1 MYKDFF
7 GDHLT
12 PLAWGEKLPSVW
24 DKPFTFSE
32 QEWAQRVTNQKF
44 IHNSAENLSEEYQK
58 IGEIMRDTFVGLHD
72 RMAKFQ
78 GRDDDPVSTELFRHL
93 SEADEWHSLQE
104 KTRGDSMGSAL
115 ATSHIAKEFLANL
128 PDEVKEAI
136 KKHQE
141 AQRELENAQAQANAG
156 LPISQDQLGALQER
170 MMQTQQQALSAMGD
184 SPAQMKAS
192 AWDSAQAAQNELNH
206 AKRAANAFGL
216 GWGNE
221 SGQEVTMD
229 NLDGIV
235 ELSRHI
241 SEHEELQ
248 GLLDT
253 LGWVE
258 EMAENVKE
266 EVSSGQHYFTH
277 YERGSLDL
285 ERLADEEYLFLASD
299 VEEICLSFF
308 ARAIDGDVLLK
319 HYEGE
324 DELGKGPFV
333 FVYDTS
339 GSIKPYRTV
348 LAAIILS
355 LLKAAREE
363 GRRFVAIPFS
373 GPGDF
378 QVFDPGPDPTPAQL
392 LELIKFG
399 YWGGTEPY
407 QPLEAAL
414 EIINTDES
422 MQKADV
428 LFLTDGEFAS
438 PPDEFLENL
447 SKARKDIGVSLVSLV
462 LFASNQ
468 QCELFSDRVVSAM
481 RLDDRG
487 SVRMAFEDVFRRW

>member
-1 MYKDFF
+1 MIKDFF

-12 PLAWGEKLPSVW
+12 PLAWGERLPSVW

-32 QEWAQRVTNQKF
+32 QEWAGRVTEQQF
-44 IHNSAENLSEEYQK
+44 IQNSAENLSGEYQK

-72 RMAKFQ
+72 RMAHFQ
-78 GRDDDPVSTELFRHL
+78 GRNDDLVSTELFRHL
-93 SEADEWHSLQE
+93 SESDEWHALRE
-104 KTRGDSMGSAL
+104 KTRGDTMGSAL
-115 ATSHIAKEFLANL
+115 ATSHISKEFLANL
-128 PDEVKEAI
+128 PEEVRLAI
-136 KKHQE
+136 QKHQE
-141 AQRELENAQAQANAG
+141 AQREMEKAQAQANAG
-156 LPISQDQLGALQER
+156 LHISQDQLDALRER
-170 MMQTQQQALSAMGD
+170 MAQTQQQALDAMGN

-192 AWDSAQAAQNELNH
+192 AWDSVLAAHNDLNQA
-206 AKRAANAFGL
+206 KKAADAFGL

-221 SGQEVTMD
+221 SGQASSIE

-235 ELSRHI
+235 ELSEHI
-241 SEHEELQ
+241 RDHEGLQ

-258 EMAENVKE
+258 EMAQSIKE

-285 ERLADEEYLFLASD
+285 ERLADEEYLYLASD
-299 VEEICLSFF
+299 VEEIRLGFF

-392 LELIKFG
+392 LELVKFG

-407 QPLEAAL
+407 LPLEAAL
-414 EIINTDES
+414 EIIRTDES
-422 MQKADV
+422 MQKADI
-428 LFLTDGEFAS
+428 LFLTDGEFAY
-438 PPDEFLENL
+438 PPDDFLRNL
-447 SKARKDIGVSLVSLV
+447 DRTRKEIGVSLVSLV
-462 LFASNQ
+462 LFTSNQ
-468 QCELFSDRVVSAM
+468 QCELFSDRVVSTM

-487 SVRMAFEDVFRRW
+487 SVRMVFEDVFRTW

>member
-1 MYKDFF
+1 MYKNFF

-12 PLAWGEKLPSVW
+12 PLSWGEKLPSVW
-24 DKPFTFSE
+24 EKPFTFSE
-32 QEWAQRVTNQKF
+32 QEWAGQVTGQQF
-44 IHNSAENLSEEYQK
+44 IHNSAENLAGEYQK

-72 RMAKFQ
+72 RMANFQ

-93 SEADEWHSLQE
+93 SEADEWNSLKE
-104 KTRGDSMGSAL
+104 KTRGDTMGSAL
-115 ATSHIAKEFLANL
+115 ATSHISKEFLANL

-141 AQRELENAQAQANAG
+141 AQAELENAQAQANAG
-156 LPISQDQLGALQER
+156 LPISQDQIDALRER
-170 MMQTQQQALSAMGD
+170 MSQTQQQALSAMGN

-192 AWDSAQAAQNELNH
+192 AWDSAQAAQKELND
-206 AKRAANAFGL
+206 AKRAAKAFGL

-221 SGQEVTMD
+221 TGEGANME
-229 NLDGIV
+229 NLDGII
-235 ELSRHI
+235 ELSQHI
-241 SEHEELQ
+241 STQEELQ

-277 YERGSLDL
+277 YERGELDL
-285 ERLADEEYLFLASD
+285 ERLADQEYLYLASD
-299 VEEICLSFF
+299 VEEIRLSFF
-308 ARAIDGDVLLK
+308 ARAVDGDVLLK

-324 DELGKGPFV
+324 DEMGKGPFV

-363 GRRFVAIPFS
+363 NRRFVAIPFS

-378 QVFDPGPDPTPAQL
+378 QVFDPGPEPTPAQL

-407 QPLEAAL
+407 LPLEAAL

-428 LFLTDGEFAS
+428 LFLTDGEFAP
-438 PPDEFLENL
+438 PPDEFLQNL
-447 SKARKDIGVSLVSLV
+447 AKARKDIGVSLVSLV
-462 LFASNQ
+462 LFANNQ

-481 RLDDRG
+481 RLDDKG
-487 SVRMAFEDVFRRW
+487 SVRMAFENVFRRW

>member
-12 PLAWGEKLPSVW
+12 PLSWGEKLPSVW
-24 DKPFTFSE
+24 EKPFNFSE
-32 QEWAQRVTNQKF
+32 QEWAQQVTGQQF
-44 IHNSAENLSEEYQK
+44 IHNSAENLAGEYQK

-72 RMAKFQ
+72 RMANFH
-78 GRDDDPVSTELFRHL
+78 GRDDDLVSTELFRHL
-93 SEADEWHSLQE
+93 SEADEWQSLQK
-104 KTRGDSMGSAL
+104 KTQGDSMGSAL

-128 PDEVKEAI
+128 PEEVQEAI

-141 AQRELENAQAQANAG
+141 AQLELENTQAQANAG
-156 LPISQDQLGALQER
+156 LPISQDQLDALRER
-170 MMQTQQQALSAMGD
+170 MMQAQEQALSAMGN

-192 AWDSAQAAQNELNH
+192 AWDSAQAAQKELNN

-216 GWGNE
+216 GWGSE
-221 SGQEVTMD
+221 TGDGATME
-229 NLDGIV
+229 NLDGII
-235 ELSRHI
+235 ELSQHI
-241 SEHEELQ
+241 SDHEELQ

-258 EMAENVKE
+258 EMAENVRE

-277 YERGSLDL
+277 YERGELDL
-285 ERLADEEYLFLASD
+285 ERLADQEYLYLASD
-299 VEEICLSFF
+299 VEEIRLSFL

-324 DELGKGPFV
+324 DEIGKGPFI

-339 GSIKPYRTV
+339 GSMRPYSTV
-348 LAAIILS
+348 LAAIVLS

-363 GRRFVAIPFS
+363 NRRFVAIPFS
-373 GPGDF
+373 GPGDY
-378 QVFDPGPDPTPAQL
+378 QVFDLGPDPTPAQL

-407 QPLEAAL
+407 LPLEAAV
-414 EIINTDES
+414 EIIQTDES

-428 LFLTDGEFAS
+428 LFLTDGQFAS
-438 PPDEFLENL
+438 PPDDFLEHL
-447 SKARKDIGVSLVSLV
+447 AKARKDIGVSLVSLV

-487 SVRMAFEDVFRRW
+487 KVRMAFEDVFRNW

>member
-1 MYKDFF
+1 MYQDFF

-24 DKPFTFSE
+24 EKPFNFSE
-32 QEWAQRVTNQKF
+32 QEWAQRVTGQKF
-44 IHNSAENLSEEYQK
+44 IHNSAENLSGEYQK

-72 RMAKFQ
+72 RMANFQ

-93 SEADEWHSLQE
+93 SEADEWHSLKE
-104 KTRGDSMGSAL
+104 KTRGDTMGSAL
-115 ATSHIAKEFLANL
+115 ATSHISKEFLSNL
-128 PDEVKEAI
+128 PEEVKEAI

-141 AQRELENAQAQANAG
+141 AQREMENAQAKANAG
-156 LPISQDQLGALQER
+156 LPISQEELDALR
-170 MMQTQQQALSAMGD
+170 KRLAQTQQNALSAMGN

-192 AWDSAQAAQNELNH
+192 AWDSAQAAQNELDQ

-221 SGQEVTMD
+221 SGQGGTME

-235 ELSRHI
+235 ELSQHI
-241 SEHEELQ
+241 QEQEGLQ
-248 GLLDT
+248 GLLDA

-258 EMAENVKE
+258 EIAESVKE

-277 YERGSLDL
+277 YERGNLDL
-285 ERLADEEYLFLASD
+285 ERLADQEYLYLASD
-299 VEEICLSFF
+299 VSEIRLSFF

-339 GSIKPYRTV
+339 GSIRPYRTI

-355 LLKAAREE
+355 LLKAAREDN
-363 GRRFVAIPFS
+363 RRFVAIPFS

-378 QVFDPGPDPTPAQL
+378 QVFDPGPDPTPEQL

-414 EIINTDES
+414 QIINTDES

-428 LFLTDGEFAS
+428 LFLTDGEFA
-438 PPDEFLENL
+438 PPPEEFLRNL
-447 SKARKDIGVSLVSLV
+447 AKARKDIGVSLVSLV
-462 LFASNQ
+462 LFATNEM
-468 QCELFSDRVVSAM
+468 CDLFSDRVVSAM

-487 SVRMAFEDVFRRW
+487 SVRMVFEEVFRRW

>member
-1 MYKDFF
+1 MIKDFF

-12 PLAWGEKLPSVW
+12 PLAWGERLPSVW

-32 QEWAQRVTNQKF
+32 QEWAGRVTDQQF
-44 IHNSAENLSEEYQK
+44 IQNSAENLCGEYQK

-72 RMAKFQ
+72 RMAHFQ
-78 GRDDDPVSTELFRHL
+78 GRNDDLVSTELFRHL
-93 SEADEWHSLQE
+93 SESDEWHALKE
-104 KTRGDSMGSAL
+104 KTRGDTMSSAL
-115 ATSHIAKEFLANL
+115 ATSHISKEFLANL
-128 PDEVKEAI
+128 PEEVRLAI
-136 KKHQE
+136 QKHQE
-141 AQRELENAQAQANAG
+141 AQREMENAQAKANAG
-156 LPISQDQLGALQER
+156 LPVSQDQLDALRER
-170 MMQTQQQALSAMGD
+170 MEQTQQQALDTMGN

-192 AWDSAQAAQNELNH
+192 AWDSVQAAHNDLNE
-206 AKRAANAFGL
+206 AKKAADAFGL

-221 SGQEVTMD
+221 SGQSSSIE

-235 ELSRHI
+235 ELSEHI
-241 SEHEELQ
+241 RDHEGLR
-248 GLLDT
+248 GLLDS

-258 EMAENVKE
+258 EMAQSVKE

-285 ERLADEEYLFLASD
+285 ERLADEEYLYLASD
-299 VEEICLSFF
+299 VEEIQLGFF

-339 GSIKPYRTV
+339 GSIKPYRTI

-392 LELIKFG
+392 LELVKFG

-407 QPLEAAL
+407 MPLEAAL
-414 EIINTDES
+414 EIIRTDES
-422 MQKADV
+422 MQKADI

-438 PPDEFLENL
+438 PPDDFLRNL
-447 SKARKDIGVSLVSLV
+447 KKIRKDIGLSLVSLV
-462 LFASNQ
+462 LFMTNQ

-487 SVRMAFEDVFRRW
+487 SVRMAFEDVFRGW

>member
-24 DKPFTFSE
+24 EKPFNFSE
-32 QEWAQRVTNQKF
+32 QEWAGQVTGQQF
-44 IHNSAENLSEEYQK
+44 IHNSAENLAEEYQK

-72 RMAKFQ
+72 RMANFQ

-93 SEADEWHSLQE
+93 SEADEWHSLKE
-104 KTRGDSMGSAL
+104 KTRGDTMGSAL
-115 ATSHIAKEFLANL
+115 ATSHISKEFLANL

-141 AQRELENAQAQANAG
+141 AQLELEKAQAQANAG
-156 LPISQDQLGALQER
+156 LPISQDQLDALRER
-170 MMQTQQQALSAMGD
+170 LAQAQQQALTAMGN

-192 AWDSAQAAQNELNH
+192 AWDSAQAAQKELNN
-206 AKRAANAFGL
+206 AKRAANAFGM

-221 SGQEVTMD
+221 TGDGVTME

-235 ELSRHI
+235 ELSQHI
-241 SEHEELQ
+241 STQEELK

-277 YERGSLDL
+277 YERGELDL
-285 ERLADEEYLFLASD
+285 ERLADQEYLYLASD
-299 VEEICLSFF
+299 VEEIRLSFF
-308 ARAIDGDVLLK
+308 ARAVDGDVLLK

-324 DELGKGPFV
+324 DEIGKGPFV

-355 LLKAAREE
+355 LFKAAREE
-363 GRRFVAIPFS
+363 NRRFVAIPFS

-378 QVFDPGPDPTPAQL
+378 QVFDPGPEPTPAQL

-407 QPLEAAL
+407 LPLEAAL

-428 LFLTDGEFAS
+428 LFLTDGEFA
-438 PPDEFLENL
+438 PPPEEFLINL
-447 SKARKDIGVSLVSLV
+447 AKARKDIGISLVSLV
-462 LFASNQ
+462 LFANNQ
-468 QCELFSDRVVSAM
+468 HCELFSDRVVSAM

-487 SVRMAFEDVFRRW
+487 RVRMAFEDVFRSW

>member
-1 MYKDFF
+1 MIKDFF

-12 PLAWGEKLPSVW
+12 PLAWGERLPTVW

-32 QEWAQRVTNQKF
+32 QEWAGRVTDQQF
-44 IHNSAENLSEEYQK
+44 IQNSADNLSGEYQK

-72 RMAKFQ
+72 RMARFE
-78 GRDDDPVSTELFRHL
+78 GRTDDPVSTELFRHL
-93 SEADEWHSLQE
+93 SESDEWHRLKE
-104 KTRGDSMGSAL
+104 KTRGDTMGSAL
-115 ATSHIAKEFLANL
+115 ATSHISKEFLSNL
-128 PDEVKEAI
+128 PEEVKEAI
-136 KKHQE
+136 QKHQE
-141 AQRELENAQAQANAG
+141 AQQEMENAQAKANAG
-156 LPISQDQLGALQER
+156 LPISEDELNALRERLAQAQE
-170 MMQTQQQALSAMGD
+170 QALAAMGN

-192 AWDSAQAAQNELNH
+192 AWDSVQAAHSDLND
-206 AKRAANAFGL
+206 AKKAANAFGL
-216 GWGNE
+216 GWGSQ
-221 SGQEVTMD
+221 SGQSSSIE

-235 ELSRHI
+235 ELSQHI
-241 SEHEELQ
+241 REHEGLQ
-248 GLLDT
+248 GLLDI

-258 EMAENVKE
+258 EMAQSIKE
-266 EVSSGQHYFTH
+266 DVSSAQLYFTH
-277 YERGSLDL
+277 YERGDLDL
-285 ERLADEEYLFLASD
+285 ERLADQEYLFLASD
-299 VEEICLSFF
+299 IEEIRLSFF

-373 GPGDF
+373 GPGDY
-378 QVFDPGPDPTPAQL
+378 QVFDPGPNPTPAQL

-407 QPLEAAL
+407 LPLEAAL
-414 EIINTDES
+414 EIIQTDES

-438 PPDEFLENL
+438 PPDDFLQNL
-447 SKARKDIGVSLVSLV
+447 AKARKDIGVNLVSLV

-487 SVRMAFEDVFRRW
+487 SVRMAFENVFRSW

>member
-1 MYKDFF
+1 MYQDFF

-24 DKPFTFSE
+24 EKPFIFSE
-32 QEWAQRVTNQKF
+32 QEWAQQVTGQKF
-44 IHNSAENLSEEYQK
+44 IQNSAENLSEEYQK

-72 RMAKFQ
+72 RMANFR

-93 SEADEWHSLQE
+93 SEADEWHSLKE
-104 KTRGDSMGSAL
+104 KTQGDTMGSAL
-115 ATSHIAKEFLANL
+115 ATSHISKEFLSNL
-128 PDEVKEAI
+128 PEEVKEAI

-141 AQRELENAQAQANAG
+141 AQREMENAQAKANAG
-156 LPISQDQLGALQER
+156 LPISQEELDALRER
-170 MMQTQQQALSAMGD
+170 LAQTQQNALSAMGN

-192 AWDSAQAAQNELNH
+192 AWDSAQAAQNELDQ

-221 SGQEVTMD
+221 LGQGGTME

-235 ELSRHI
+235 ELSQHI
-241 SEHEELQ
+241 QEQEGLQ

-285 ERLADEEYLFLASD
+285 ERLADQEYLFLGSD
-299 VEEICLSFF
+299 IEEIRLSFY

-339 GSIKPYRTV
+339 GSIRPYRTI

-363 GRRFVAIPFS
+363 NRRFVAIPFS
-373 GPGDF
+373 GPDDF
-378 QVFDPGPDPTPAQL
+378 QVFDPGPDPTPEQL
-392 LELIKFG
+392 LELVRFG

-414 EIINTDES
+414 KIINTDES

-428 LFLTDGEFAS
+428 LFLTDGEFA
-438 PPDEFLENL
+438 PPPEEFLRNL
-447 SKARKDIGVSLVSLV
+447 AKARKDIGVSLVSLV
-462 LFASNQ
+462 LFSSNQ

>member
-1 MYKDFF
+1 MIKDFF
-7 GDHLT
+7 GDHLA
-12 PLAWGEKLPSVW
+12 PLSWGEKLPTVW
-24 DKPFTFSE
+24 EKPFTFSE
-32 QEWAQRVTNQKF
+32 QEWAQQVTNQQF
-44 IHNSAENLSEEYQK
+44 IQNSAENLSGEYQK

-72 RMAKFQ
+72 RMANFQ

-93 SEADEWHSLQE
+93 SEADEWHSLKE
-104 KTRGDSMGSAL
+104 KTRGDTMGSAL
-115 ATSHIAKEFLANL
+115 ATSHIAKEFLSNL
-128 PDEVKEAI
+128 PEEVQEAI

-141 AQRELENAQAQANAG
+141 AQCELENAQSQANAG
-156 LPISQDQLGALQER
+156 LPISKGELDALRDR
-170 MMQTQQQALSAMGD
+170 MMQTQQQALSAMGN

-192 AWDSAQAAQNELNH
+192 AWDSAQSAQNQLDN

-221 SGQEVTMD
+221 PGQEVTME

-235 ELSRHI
+235 ELSQHI
-241 SEHEELQ
+241 SDHEELQ

-258 EMAENVKE
+258 EMVENVKE
-266 EVSSGQHYFTH
+266 DVSSGQHYFTH
-277 YERGSLDL
+277 YERGELDL
-285 ERLADEEYLFLASD
+285 ERLADQEYLYLASD
-299 VEEICLSFF
+299 LEEIRLSFF

-348 LAAIILS
+348 LSAIILS

-373 GPGDF
+373 GPGDY

-407 QPLEAAL
+407 LPLEAAL
-414 EIINTDES
+414 EIIQTDES
-422 MQKADV
+422 MQKADI

-438 PPDEFLENL
+438 PPDDFLQNL
-447 SKARKDIGVSLVSLV
+447 AKARKDIGVSLVSLV
-462 LFASNQ
+462 LFASNN

-487 SVRMAFEDVFRRW
+487 SLRMAFEDVFRSW